1 MQDQPKKRRIPIGML
16 VAELSALAVTAG
28 SATAFVAWQMATKP
42 RPIERV
48 PEISRIEPQPS
59 PSASVA
65 PIPVAPTQ
73 QVQPSPPKV
82 TPVVEKTAQIYWL
95 KGSGELIA
103 VPVKIKSPESDDRS
117 ETVLNGAIETLLN
130 GSPDQT
136 LTTTIPQGTQLRSLT
151 VKPDGI
157 HIDLSAAFT
166 TGGGS
171 ASMMGRLGQVLYT
184 ATSIDPSAPVFLSV
198 GGQPLETLGGEGLM
212 LDQPMTRQVFEKE
225 FTLNST
231 P

>member
-1 MQDQPKKRRIPIGML
+1 M
-16 VAELSALAVTAG
+16 
-28 SATAFVAWQMATKP
+28 
-42 RPIERV
+42 
-48 PEISRIEPQPS
+48 
-59 PSASVA
+59 
-65 PIPVAPTQ
+65 
-73 QVQPSPPKV
+73 
-82 TPVVEKTAQIYWL
+82 
-95 KGSGELIA
+95 
-103 VPVKIKSPESDDRS
+103 
-117 ETVLNGAIETLLN
+117 NGAIETLLN